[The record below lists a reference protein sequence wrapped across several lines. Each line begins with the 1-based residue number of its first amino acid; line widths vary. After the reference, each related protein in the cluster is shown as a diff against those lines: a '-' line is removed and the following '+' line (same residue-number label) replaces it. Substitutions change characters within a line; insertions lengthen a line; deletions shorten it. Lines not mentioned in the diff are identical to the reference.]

1 MADFITAKEWR
12 DFVGERG
19 TDGLA
24 RSLDTGISVFTECLE
39 DDYVPVEPMD
49 RADHKEFVLD
59 LAKDLLSLL
68 EKLNASET
76 DELAH
81 K

>member
-12 DFVGERG
+12 KFVEEKG

-24 RSLDTGISVFTECLE
+24 RSLDTGISIFTECLE
-39 DDYVPVEPMD
+39 DDYVPMEPMD
-49 RADHKEFVLD
+49 RADHKEFVLS
-59 LAKDLLSLL
+59 LAKCLLELL
-68 EKLNASET
+68 EKLNASEM
-76 DELAH
+76 DELTH